1 MRLVFFMLPMLAGC
15 VSPGDEAARIGRECE
30 ARLVQAFP
38 GITERIAWR
47 GGNPTVGQMANQ
59 NAATPDEIAQ
69 LISFQPAASECRRR
83 MAGPINRASP
93 DYGQSWQTLSLAFD
107 RVILALVQRQAT
119 WGEANQRLIDAG
131 QRFRGELAAHRQGEA
146 AREASRP
153 RPQFVPIP
161 MMPVPQITPVH
172 LAPLPTFQAPTRFQT
187 TCQRVGQFTY
197 CN

>member
-1 MRLVFFMLPMLAGC
+1 MRLVFFMLPLLVGC
-15 VSPGDEAARIGRECE
+15 VSPGDQAIRIGRECE
-30 ARLVQAFP
+30 APLVEAFP
-38 GITERIAWR
+38 DITERLAWR

-59 NAATPDEIAQ
+59 NAATPDEIAR

-83 MAGPINRASP
+83 MAAPLSGANPA
-93 DYGQSWQTLSLAFD
+93 YGDAWRNLSLAVD
-107 RVILALVQRQAT
+107 RIILALVQRQTT
-119 WGEANQRLIDAG
+119 WGEANQRLADTG
-131 QRFRGELAAHRQGEA
+131 QRFRGEVSAVRDRDA

-161 MMPVPQITPVH
+161 MMPVPQVSPVY